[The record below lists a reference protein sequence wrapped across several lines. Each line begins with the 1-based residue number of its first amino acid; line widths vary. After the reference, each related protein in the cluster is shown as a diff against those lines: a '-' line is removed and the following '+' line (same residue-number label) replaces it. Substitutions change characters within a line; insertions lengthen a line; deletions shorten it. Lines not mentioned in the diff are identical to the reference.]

1 MIQLVL
7 ESKQTV
13 DKARHAGQT
22 ALTPKQIVTFEER
35 YQALITEVYE
45 ANPPAD
51 RGSFPGWGK
60 AKQGPARNLLNRL
73 SRHQR
78 AVLAFMYDFQA
89 PFDNNQAE
97 QDLRMVKLKQKV
109 SGYFRTA
116 DDAKT
121 FCAIRSYISMA
132 RKNGQD
138 VLDVLRW
145 AMLGRPF
152 RPPGVQYS
160 PTPS

>member
-13 DKARHAGQT
+13 DKAQHAGQT

-35 YQALITEVYE
+35 YQALITEGYE

-78 AVLAFMYDFQA
+78 AVLAFMYDFQV
-89 PFDNNQAE
+89 PFDNN
-97 QDLRMVKLKQKV
+97 
-109 SGYFRTA
+109 
-116 DDAKT
+116 
-121 FCAIRSYISMA
+121 
-132 RKNGQD
+132 
-138 VLDVLRW
+138 
-145 AMLGRPF
+145 
-152 RPPGVQYS
+152 
-160 PTPS
+160 